1 MNRQS
6 PARHYKKLVPS
17 LILILNGIQ
26 FLSHPSK
33 ADPILLAFVFAV
45 YLAFIWVIPFVASA
59 AVNLVIFIGLWLLTV
74 FLWAVSGQ
82 EQGAAYFLIVFLMV
96 YAAFRLSSRL
106 SLIFT
111 ACLIGGNIVLLSTH
125 GGDLDTIIGN
135 ISIIIGLYV
144 FFSSMRFRR
153 EARKEAERN
162 HAELAKMHLQLEQA
176 HEELQKA
183 HTELQEASVL
193 SLRYAVLEERTRI
206 ARDIHDSIGHELTS
220 VIVQLQSLPYI
231 LKSSKE
237 NSEKVIQNVLSVA
250 RDCLQ
255 EVRSVVHQMGRSES
269 MVGLTALRGLI
280 HQVKERSGLHVSLD
294 TAGLSKE
301 SWPQNVSETIYRILQ
316 EALTNTIRH
325 AHASQAAAVI
335 SNDETHL
342 YVTISDDGQFTGHLT
357 YGFGLTGMKERA
369 EKAGGSL
376 SLSAI
381 QPSGLKI
388 ELALPLTTTNK
399 EQKDEQRQNTRCT
412 S

>member
-6 PARHYKKLVPS
+6 SARHYKKLVPS
-17 LILILNGIQ
+17 LILILNGLQ

-45 YLAFIWVIPFVASA
+45 YLAFVWIISYVASA
-59 AVNLVIFIGLWLLTV
+59 AVNLGIFIGLWLLTV

-82 EQGAAYFLIVFLMV
+82 EQGAAYFLIVFLMI
-96 YAAFRLSSRL
+96 YAAFRLPSRL

-111 ACLIGGNIVLLSTH
+111 ACLIGGNILLLSSN
-125 GGDLDTIIGN
+125 GGNLNTIIGN
-135 ISIIIGLYV
+135 ISIMIGLYV

-153 EARKEAERN
+153 EARREAERN
-162 HAELAKMHLQLEQA
+162 HAELANMHVQLEQA

-237 NSEKVIQNVLSVA
+237 DSEKVIQNVLTVA
-250 RDCLQ
+250 RECLQ

-269 MVGLTALRGLI
+269 MVGLSALRGLI
-280 HQVKERSGLHVSLD
+280 HQVEERSGLSISLD
-294 TAGLSKE
+294 TSVLQEE
-301 SWPQNVSETIYRILQ
+301 SWPQNISETIYRVLQ

-325 AHASQAAAVI
+325 ANASRIAVVFC
-335 SNDETHL
+335 NDETHL
-342 YVTISDDGQFTGHLT
+342 HVKITDDGQFTGNLT
-357 YGFGLTGMKERA
+357 FGFGLSGMKERA

-376 SLSAI
+376 SVKAV
-381 QPSGLKI
+381 QPSGLQI
-388 ELALPLTTTNK
+388 ELSLPLTTTNK
-399 EQKDEQRQNTRCT
+399 EQRDEQ

>member
-6 PARHYKKLVPS
+6 SARHYKKFVPS
-17 LILILNGIQ
+17 LILILNCIQ
-26 FLSHPSK
+26 CLSHPSE
-33 ADPILLAFVFAV
+33 ADPILLAFVFTV
-45 YLAFIWVIPFVASA
+45 YLAFVWIIPYVASA
-59 AVNLVIFIGLWLLTV
+59 AVNFSIFVGLWLLTV

-82 EQGAAYFLIVFLMV
+82 EQGAAFFLIVFLMV
-96 YAAFRLSSRL
+96 YAAIKLPARL

-111 ACLIGGNIVLLSTH
+111 ICLIGGNVFFLYTVFDSSW
-125 GGDLDTIIGN
+125 DDIISN
-135 ISIIIGLYV
+135 ISIMIGLYV

-183 HTELQEASVL
+183 HAELQEASVL

-237 NSEKVIQNVLSVA
+237 DSEKVIQNVLSVA
-250 RDCLQ
+250 RECLQ
-255 EVRSVVHQMGRSES
+255 EVRSVVHR
-269 MVGLTALRGLI
+269 VGLTALRGLI
-280 HQVKERSGLHVSLD
+280 HQVEERSGLHVSLD
-294 TAGLSKE
+294 TAGLSEE

-316 EALTNTIRH
+316 EALTNIIRH
-325 AHASQAAAVI
+325 AHASYAAVVI

-342 YVTISDDGQFTGHLT
+342 YVTITDDGQFTVNLT
-357 YGFGLTGMKERA
+357 YGFGLRGMKERA

-376 SLSAI
+376 SLSTV
-381 QPSGLKI
+381 QPSGLQI
-388 ELALPLTTTNK
+388 ELALPLMTTNK
-399 EQKDEQRQNTRCT
+399 EQKDEQR
-412 S
+412 

>member
-1 MNRQS
+1 MNRKS

-33 ADPILLAFVFAV
+33 ADPILLAFVFTV
-45 YLAFIWVIPFVASA
+45 YLAFVWIIPYVTST
-59 AVNLVIFIGLWLLTV
+59 AVNLGIFILLWLLTV
-74 FLWAVSGQ
+74 FLWTVSGQ
-82 EQGAAYFLIVFLMV
+82 EQGAAYFLILFLMI
-96 YAAFRLSSRL
+96 YAAFRLPSRL
-106 SLIFT
+106 SLVFT
-111 ACLIGGNIVLLSTH
+111 ACLIGGNILLLSSN
-125 GGDLDTIIGN
+125 GGNLNTIIGN
-135 ISIIIGLYV
+135 ISIMIGLYV

-162 HAELAKMHLQLEQA
+162 HAELANMHVQLEQA

-231 LKSSKE
+231 LISSKE
-237 NSEKVIQNVLSVA
+237 DSEKVIQNVLTVA
-250 RDCLQ
+250 RECLQ

-269 MVGLTALRGLI
+269 MVGLSALRGLI
-280 HQVKERSGLHVSLD
+280 HQVEERSGLSISLD
-294 TAGLSKE
+294 TAGLQEE
-301 SWPQNVSETIYRILQ
+301 SWPQNISETIYRVLQ

-325 AHASQAAAVI
+325 ASASRIAVVI
-335 SNDETHL
+335 CNDDAHL
-342 YVTISDDGQFTGHLT
+342 HVKITDNGQFTGNLT
-357 YGFGLTGMKERA
+357 FGFGLSGMKDRA
-369 EKAGGSL
+369 EQAGGSL
-376 SLSAI
+376 SVKAV
-381 QPSGLKI
+381 QPSGLQI
-388 ELALPLTTTNK
+388 ELSLPLTTTNK
-399 EQKDEQRQNTRCT
+399 EQRDEQ

>member
-1 MNRQS
+1 MNRKS

-33 ADPILLAFVFAV
+33 ADPIMLAFVFTV
-45 YLAFIWVIPFVASA
+45 YLAFVWIIPYVTST
-59 AVNLVIFIGLWLLTV
+59 AVNLGIFILLWLLTV
-74 FLWAVSGQ
+74 FLWTVSGQ
-82 EQGAAYFLIVFLMV
+82 EQGAAYFLILFLMIF
-96 YAAFRLSSRL
+96 AAFRLPSRL
-106 SLIFT
+106 SLVFT
-111 ACLIGGNIVLLSTH
+111 ACLIGGNILLLSSN
-125 GGDLDTIIGN
+125 GGNLNTIIGN
-135 ISIIIGLYV
+135 ISIMIGLYV

-162 HAELAKMHLQLEQA
+162 HAELANMHVQLEQA

-231 LKSSKE
+231 LISSKE
-237 NSEKVIQNVLSVA
+237 DSEKVIQNVLTVA
-250 RDCLQ
+250 RECLQ

-269 MVGLTALRGLI
+269 MVGLSALRGLI
-280 HQVKERSGLHVSLD
+280 HQVEERSGLSISLD
-294 TAGLSKE
+294 TAGLQEE
-301 SWPQNVSETIYRILQ
+301 SWPQNISETIYRVLQ

-325 AHASQAAAVI
+325 ASASRIAVVI
-335 SNDETHL
+335 CNDDAHL
-342 YVTISDDGQFTGHLT
+342 HMKITDNGQFTGNLT
-357 YGFGLTGMKERA
+357 FGFGLSGMKDRA
-369 EKAGGSL
+369 EQAGGSL
-376 SLSAI
+376 SVKAV
-381 QPSGLKI
+381 QPSGLQI
-388 ELALPLTTTNK
+388 ELSLPLTTTNK
-399 EQKDEQRQNTRCT
+399 EQRDEQ

>member
-1 MNRQS
+1 MNRQT
-6 PARHYKKLVPS
+6 PARHYYKKLVPS
-17 LILILNGIQ
+17 LILILNCIQ
-26 FLSHPSK
+26 FLSHPAK

-45 YLAFIWVIPFVASA
+45 YLAFIWVIPYVASA
-59 AVNLVIFIGLWLLTV
+59 AVHLSIFVGLWLLTV

-82 EQGAAYFLIVFLMV
+82 EQGAAFFLLVFLMV
-96 YAAFRLSSRL
+96 YAAIKLPARL

-111 ACLIGGNIVLLSTH
+111 ACLIGGNILLLSSH
-125 GGDLDTIIGN
+125 GGSLNTIISN
-135 ISIIIGLYV
+135 FSIMIGLYV

-153 EARKEAERN
+153 EARREAERN
-162 HAELAKMHLQLEQA
+162 HAELAKMHVQLEHA
-176 HEELQKA
+176 HKELQKA
-183 HTELQEASVL
+183 HAELQEASVL

-237 NSEKVIQNVLSVA
+237 DSENVIQNVLSVA
-250 RDCLQ
+250 RECLQ

-280 HQVKERSGLHVSLD
+280 HQVEERSGLHVSLD
-294 TAGLSKE
+294 TAGLSEE
-301 SWPQNVSETIYRILQ
+301 SWPPNVSETIYRILQ
-316 EALTNTIRH
+316 EALTNINRH
-325 AHASQAAAVI
+325 ADASHAAAVI
-335 SNDETHL
+335 SNDKSHL
-342 YVTISDDGQFTGHLT
+342 YVTITDEGQFTGSLT

-376 SLSAI
+376 TFSAV

-388 ELALPLTTTNK
+388 ELSLPLTTTHK
-399 EQKDEQRQNTRCT
+399 EQKDEQR
-412 S
+412 

>member
-6 PARHYKKLVPS
+6 SARHYKKFVPS
-17 LILILNGIQ
+17 LILILNCIQ
-26 FLSHPSK
+26 CLSHPSE
-33 ADPILLAFVFAV
+33 ADPILLAFVFTV
-45 YLAFIWVIPFVASA
+45 YLAFVWIIPYVASA
-59 AVNLVIFIGLWLLTV
+59 AVNFSIFVGLWLLTV

-82 EQGAAYFLIVFLMV
+82 EQGAAFFLIVFLMV
-96 YAAFRLSSRL
+96 YAAIKLPARL

-111 ACLIGGNIVLLSTH
+111 ICLIGGNVFFLYTVFDSSW
-125 GGDLDTIIGN
+125 DDIISN
-135 ISIIIGLYV
+135 ISIMIGLYV

-183 HTELQEASVL
+183 HAELQEASVL

-237 NSEKVIQNVLSVA
+237 DSEKVIQNVLSVA
-250 RDCLQ
+250 RECLQ
-255 EVRSVVHQMGRSES
+255 EVRSVVHR
-269 MVGLTALRGLI
+269 VGLTALRGLI
-280 HQVKERSGLHVSLD
+280 HQVEERSGLHVSLD
-294 TAGLSKE
+294 TAGLSEE

-316 EALTNTIRH
+316 EALTNIIRH
-325 AHASQAAAVI
+325 AHASYAAVVI

-342 YVTISDDGQFTGHLT
+342 YVTITDDGQFTGNLT
-357 YGFGLTGMKERA
+357 YGFGLRGMKERA

-376 SLSAI
+376 SLSTV
-381 QPSGLKI
+381 QPSGLQI
-388 ELALPLTTTNK
+388 ELALPLMTTNK
-399 EQKDEQRQNTRCT
+399 EQKDEQR
-412 S
+412 